1 MIIKK
6 INLILI
12 LLISISFSNL
22 YSSVWPELN
31 LGIGINYI
39 DTKFGGYNPDN
50 ISLSNY
56 SGVNFSIPLQLGVG
70 FNTPTIIRV
79 PFEKLM
85 REYDNINMVKLQTE
99 SQNWKLA

>member
-1 MIIKK
+1 MQYVWHPC
-6 INLILI
+6 ILI

-50 ISLSNY
+50 ISL
-56 SGVNFSIPLQLGVG
+56 L
-70 FNTPTIIRV
+70 IIA
-79 PFEKLM
+79 E
-85 REYDNINMVKLQTE
+85 
-99 SQNWKLA
+99 